1 MAFTDLEVEAIK
13 TAVRAGKFAAREASQ
28 PNGAFSGSWSAALV
42 LGYSKDGLLHDYFI
56 LGFEN
61 ERKELEKIGYKA
73 A

>member
-1 MAFTDLEVEAIK
+1 MAFTDLEIEAIK
-13 TAVRAGKFAAREASQ
+13 IAIRSGKFAAREASQ
-28 PNGAFSGSWSAALV
+28 SNGAFSGSWSAALV
-42 LGYSKDGLLHDYFI
+42 LGYNKGGLLHDYFM